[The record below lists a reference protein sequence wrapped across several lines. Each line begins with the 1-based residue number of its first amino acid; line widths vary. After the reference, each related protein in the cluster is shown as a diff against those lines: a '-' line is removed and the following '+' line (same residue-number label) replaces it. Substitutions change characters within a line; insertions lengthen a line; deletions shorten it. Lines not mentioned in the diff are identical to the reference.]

1 MIKADV
7 NTTVV
12 IGGAMTVMAE
22 YENITNEMAK
32 AMIITGM
39 PKDAVRERL
48 LIAVNNAFK
57 SNN

>member
-32 AMIITGM
+32 AMVAIGM
-39 PKDAVRERL
+39 PKDAVMERL
-48 LIAVNNAFK
+48 LVAVNKALETIN
-57 SNN
+57 